1 MSRGGQNTGVYDQIH
16 PWDWEIFLLDQIS
29 WAKAILTSSLYDPLD
44 FHHIDWSAFYIC
56 QPLRFIRKVLYYSCN
71 FLSFSVSLIHVLKV
85 FQPIYVHK
93 FFFNYSNIFINFLKP
108 QLALPHELLLI
119 SSEKNENP
127 TWQCKKVCPQEY
139 EQHLQLFV
147 GWFFFQSGHTIK
159 T

>member
-1 MSRGGQNTGVYDQIH
+1 MSRGDQNTGVYDQIH

-119 SSEKNENP
+119 SSEKMKIRP
-127 TWQCKKVCPQEY
+127 DSVKKYVNKNMNNICSC
-139 EQHLQLFV
+139 LLV
-147 GWFFFQSGHTIK
+147 DSFFQSGHIIK